1 LAVISPLAMVGCVNV
16 YLVAE
21 FVSNTKL
28 VVTVL
33 PVPTFLVS
41 KVPEP
46 VTVTVSVNALLLTAI
61 TVIVAVVNAS

>member
-1 LAVISPLAMVGCVNV
+1 MAVISPLAMVGCVNV